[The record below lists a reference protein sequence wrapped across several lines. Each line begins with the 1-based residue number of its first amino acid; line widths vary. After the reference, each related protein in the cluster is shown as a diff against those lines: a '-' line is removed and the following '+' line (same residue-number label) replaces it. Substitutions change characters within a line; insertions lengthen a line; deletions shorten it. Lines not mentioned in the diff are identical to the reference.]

1 MILFVAL
8 YPTSEA
14 YNSVK
19 HTRFGFYLLTVW
31 AKRFFFDVW
40 EISNVDNFECYFV
53 TSNRIFESLKLWK
66 LHFKFLLFLLAIF
79 GLDISDVVIPILLC
93 QINIQ
98 WQSYITLS
106 NLKPWN
112 IKTFLQIFAVCLCL
126 LNLTFPMLTFEMLT
140 FPMLPF
146 QNEMYSFKIRNVP
159 FSNTKKVL
167 ISNTQKCPFE
177 IRKSGIFKKDK
188 PVFFKYKK
196 CLFFKYENVPFENFE
211 VFKYKKYAIFKY
223 EKLTVFKYE

>member
-19 HTRFGFYLLTVW
+19 HTRFGFYLLTIW

-53 TSNRIFESLKLWK
+53 TSNWIFESLKLWK
-66 LHFKFLLFLLAIF
+66 LHFKFLLFFLAIS
-79 GLDISDVVIPILLC
+79 GLDISDVVIPILCC

-112 IKTFLQIFAVCLCL
+112 IKTFSSNFRCLPL
-126 LNLTFPMLTFEMLT
+126 PSELEISNVNIWNVDFSHVTF
-140 FPMLPF
+140 
-146 QNEMYSFKIRNVP
+146 SKRNVQ
-159 FSNTKKVL
+159 F
-167 ISNTQKCPFE
+167 
-177 IRKSGIFKKDK
+177 
-188 PVFFKYKK
+188 
-196 CLFFKYENVPFENFE
+196 
-211 VFKYKKYAIFKY
+211 
-223 EKLTVFKYE
+223 